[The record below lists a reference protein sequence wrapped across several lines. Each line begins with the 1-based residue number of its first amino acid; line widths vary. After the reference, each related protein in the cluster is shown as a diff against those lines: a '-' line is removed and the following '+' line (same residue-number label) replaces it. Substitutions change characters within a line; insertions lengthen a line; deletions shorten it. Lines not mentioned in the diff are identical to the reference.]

1 MYKVGKVIGK
11 GAYGNVNIALHK
23 MTSKFVAI
31 KSFDKAKIQDASEK
45 QKLKSEIE
53 AMKTLRRS

>member
-31 KSFDKAKIQDASEK
+31 KSFDKAKTQAEN
-45 QKLKSEIE
+45 EN
-53 AMKTLRRS
+53 